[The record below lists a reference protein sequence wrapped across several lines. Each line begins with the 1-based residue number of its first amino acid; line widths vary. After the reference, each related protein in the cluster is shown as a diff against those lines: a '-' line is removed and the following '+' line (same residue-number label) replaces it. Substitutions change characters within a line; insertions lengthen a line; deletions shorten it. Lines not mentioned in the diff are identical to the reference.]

1 MTDAVE
7 GYGPETYGDRIADVY
22 DEFYSEAFDV
32 DATVD
37 ALAALATGGRAL
49 ELAIGTGRIALPLRE
64 RGIDVEGIDASEA
77 MVEKLRA
84 KPGGADIRVTFGD
97 FAGVAVDAEFKLV
110 FIVFNTFFALTTQDD
125 QVRCFRN
132 VAQHLSDEGVFVLEA
147 FVPDLGRFD
156 REQRVHAVDVQVD
169 RVMLDVSRHDAVGQ
183 VVTSQHVVLTREET
197 RLFPVHIRYAWP
209 SELDLMARLAGLRLR
224 ERWSGWRAQ
233 RFDASSSSHVSIY
246 ERAQQ

>member
-1 MTDAVE
+1 LTDAVE